1 MYAKKQAEKIMG
13 VVVVAAMAM
22 VTTNTLALAT
32 AQDDIVR
39 LGLAGFWISQH
50 NAMTCLSIP
59 FCVSRTYRAVTK
71 FGVRVAAETAGSA
84 KQTIAD
90 GRRLT
95 VVLDP
100 GHGGVDDGARS
111 PSGLKEKMIALS
123 TARLVERYL
132 ERDKRF
138 RVLLTRRDDRY
149 IRLRDRYEFAR
160 RHGAALFVSIHV
172 DAHPSARMR
181 GLSVYTLAEQASDQ
195 LAARLAAR
203 ENRSDIL
210 AGVAFGDS
218 SKSVSIILGDLV
230 LRETRVGAARI
241 SSLIVRSARRRVHL
255 LHKPER
261 SARFIVLKAPDVP
274 SVLVELGFLTNR
286 DDEKL
291 LSTIRYRKRL
301 AVILARAIARYF
313 GGASLS
319 QRTRPPTILRRAAN

>member
-1 MYAKKQAEKIMG
+1 MG
-13 VVVVAAMAM
+13 VIVVAAMAM
-22 VTTNTLALAT
+22 VATNTLTPAN

-39 LGLAGFWISQH
+39 QGLAGFWISQH
-50 NAMTCLSIP
+50 NAMACFSFPL
-59 FCVSRTYRAVTK
+59 CGSRTGRAAPK
-71 FGVRVAAETAGSA
+71 FGVRAVAETAGSA

-100 GHGGVDDGARS
+100 GHGGVDEGARS
-111 PSGLKEKMIALS
+111 PSGLKEKVIVLS

-138 RVLLTRRDDRY
+138 RILLTRRDDRY

-172 DAHPSARMR
+172 DAHPSSRMR
-181 GLSVYTLAEQASDQ
+181 GLSVYTLAEHASDQ

-203 ENRSDIL
+203 ENRADTLS
-210 AGVAFGDS
+210 GVALDDP
-218 SKSVSIILGDLV
+218 SKSVSIILRDLV

-291 LSTIRYRKRL
+291 LSMISYHKRL
-301 AVILARAIARYF
+301 AVILARAIAHYF
-313 GGASLS
+313 EGAPLS
-319 QRTRPPTILRRAAN
+319 QHTRPPTVLRRAAN